1 MSNQSEST
9 RINRDAL
16 ARELEDMLRPFG
28 LCYRYSGYAGFID
41 AILMAVENPQRLSCV
56 SKEIY
61 APVAAKYGLNPI
73 NVERNI
79 RTVNGLVWQQNRPF
93 LENWQ
98 AGSKDF
104 HEKFYDWQR
113 AQIAREGVVDE
124 KDAHGCV
131 PEGMLKG
138 GTAFGPPRRDF
149 A

>member
-61 APVAAKYGLNPI
+61 APIAEKYGVNPI

-79 RTVNGLVWQQNRPF
+79 RTIRDVIRKNDGARF
-93 LENWQ
+93 LEKL
-98 AGSKDF
+98 S
-104 HEKFYDWQR
+104 
-113 AQIAREGVVDE
+113 
-124 KDAHGCV
+124 GC
-131 PEGMLKG
+131 
-138 GTAFGPPRRDF
+138 RRWYTCHP
-149 A
+149 

>member
-61 APVAAKYGLNPI
+61 APIAEKYGVNPI

-79 RTVNGLVWQQNRPF
+79 RTIRDVIMKNDGARNKKKLSGCRRWYTCHPYPGEL
-93 LENWQ
+93 LEVI
-98 AGSKDF
+98 SS
-104 HEKFYDWQR
+104 Y
-113 AQIAREGVVDE
+113 
-124 KDAHGCV
+124 
-131 PEGMLKG
+131 L
-138 GTAFGPPRRDF
+138 RRRL
-149 A
+149 

>member
-61 APVAAKYGLNPI
+61 APIAEKYGVNPI

-79 RTVNGLVWQQNRPF
+79 RTIRDVIMKNDGARF
-93 LENWQ
+93 LEKL
-98 AGSKDF
+98 S
-104 HEKFYDWQR
+104 
-113 AQIAREGVVDE
+113 
-124 KDAHGCV
+124 GC
-131 PEGMLKG
+131 
-138 GTAFGPPRRDF
+138 RRWYTGLPYPGELLEVISSYLRRRL
-149 A
+149 